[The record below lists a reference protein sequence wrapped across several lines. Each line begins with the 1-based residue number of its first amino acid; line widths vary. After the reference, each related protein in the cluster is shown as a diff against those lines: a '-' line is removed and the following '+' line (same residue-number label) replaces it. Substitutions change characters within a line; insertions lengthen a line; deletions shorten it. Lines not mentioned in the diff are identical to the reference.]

1 MTAENLWQ
9 DYRFLTREMATFIA
23 RQELDM
29 FYELQNQRL
38 QLQVMIEEAADVEYL
53 QTEAGREMVREVR
66 AEDARIATHL
76 RGKMKRLS
84 QQRQVRQAYNVAYSA
99 PQSRRADFCG

>member
-38 QLQVMIEEAADVEYL
+38 QLQVMIEETADFEYL
-53 QTEAGREMVREVR
+53 QTQQGQQMIREVQ
-66 AEDARIATHL
+66 AADLQIATHL
-76 RGKMKRLS
+76 RGKMNRLS
-84 QQRQVRQAYNVAYSA
+84 QQRQVRHAYNAAYAA
-99 PQSRRADFCG
+99 PQRGRTDFSG